1 VDLLLVGG
9 GQPTMLG
16 NRCTTSAHPPVPG
29 LHWMGLPWQ
38 TRLNSSIIDG
48 DACSAAAG
56 RCWRRGS
63 AIGRGWEGF
72 AVVTGFPQRR
82 IV

>member
-1 VDLLLVGG
+1 
-9 GQPTMLG
+9 
-16 NRCTTSAHPPVPG
+16 
-29 LHWMGLPWQ
+29 MGLPWQ

-56 RCWRRGS
+56 RCCRRDRCSSSASELLADVEGKARATGLVAQRQGAS
-63 AIGRGWEGF
+63 AIGRDVREGF
-72 AVVTGFPQRR
+72 AVMTGFPQRR